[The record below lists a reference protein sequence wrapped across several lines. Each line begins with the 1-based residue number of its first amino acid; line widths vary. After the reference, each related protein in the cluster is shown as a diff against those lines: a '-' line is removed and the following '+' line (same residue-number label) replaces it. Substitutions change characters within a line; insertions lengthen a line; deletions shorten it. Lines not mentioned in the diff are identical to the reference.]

1 MAVDADDPWEP
12 PRTNALPQATETE
25 RVTQLRLRVVGGP
38 QAGVTFLTT
47 AERTVIGTHPSANL
61 RLEDPTLSRFHCELA
76 VQEGRVTVRDL
87 DSTNGTIVDGVQ
99 VLSAYLREGAT
110 LALGETRIR
119 VEVGGESVAVPSS
132 TRSSFGRMVGRSPP
146 MRRVFGA
153 LEKAAKT
160 DSTVL
165 LLGETGTGKDVAAE
179 SLHRESSRASGP
191 FVVLDCGAIPPG
203 LLESELFG
211 HERGAFTGAVD
222 TREGAFQAASG
233 GTLFLDEIGEMP
245 LDLQPKLLRAVESR
259 EVQRIGGR
267 ARIPVDVR
275 VISATNRNLHR
286 DVNEKHF
293 RSDLYYRLAVLQV
306 TLPPLRDHA
315 EDVPLLVEEILARL
329 GASESPAAV
338 LLRSPEV
345 QASLRR
351 HAWPGNVREL
361 RNYVERCVA
370 FEGEAGLEAETGREP
385 PPSRALSIDIDQP
398 LKQERERW
406 VRAFEARYLEE
417 ILKRHGGKV
426 APAARA
432 AGMDRIHFYRLLS
445 RARLR

>member
-1 MAVDADDPWEP
+1 
-12 PRTNALPQATETE
+12 
-25 RVTQLRLRVVGGP
+25 
-38 QAGVTFLTT
+38 
-47 AERTVIGTHPSANL
+47 
-61 RLEDPTLSRFHCELA
+61 
-76 VQEGRVTVRDL
+76 
-87 DSTNGTIVDGVQ
+87 
-99 VLSAYLREGAT
+99 
-110 LALGETRIR
+110 
-119 VEVGGESVAVPSS
+119 
-132 TRSSFGRMVGRSPP
+132 
-146 MRRVFGA
+146 
-153 LEKAAKT
+153 
-160 DSTVL
+160 
-165 LLGETGTGKDVAAE
+165 
-179 SLHRESSRASGP
+179 
-191 FVVLDCGAIPPG
+191 VVLDCGAIPPG
-203 LLESELFG
+203 VLESELFG

-245 LDLQPKLLRAVESR
+245 LDLQPKLLRALESR

-267 ARIPVDVR
+267 TRIPVDVR

-306 TLPPLRDHA
+306 TLPPLREHA
-315 EDVPLLVEEILARL
+315 EDVPLLVEEILVRL
-329 GASESPAAV
+329 GANESPAAI

-370 FEGEAGLEAETGREP
+370 FEGEAGLEAEAGREP
-385 PPSRALSIDIDQP
+385 PPSRALTVDIDQP